1 MAPLNV
7 HIKHAGNKYDLELD
21 PEQTPLA
28 FKEAVYQC
36 TGVPVDRM
44 KIMVKGGVLKD
55 DSDWKKI
62 GPKEDQTFMV
72 IGTAGELPKPP
83 AEPIKFLEDMNDTEL
98 ADALGMPV
106 GLKNLGNTCYMS
118 ATIQAL
124 RAIPELQSALTE
136 SRDLNPIARNLRDL
150 YTSMSRSTGGVMPL
164 AFLTVLREA
173 VPQFAERSRTGNSYA
188 QQDAEECWT
197 QVTNRLRDV
206 PGASTFGTSS
216 ARTKF
221 IDQYMS
227 GTMVR
232 TLSSPEAPD
241 EPPSVSEEN
250 VLKVECNITGNT
262 NFMLAG
268 IMEALNQPVVKQS
281 PTLGREATY
290 NSRSRL
296 SRLPTYLAIHMV
308 RFTWRRDINK
318 KAKIM
323 RKVKFPNEFDALG
336 IATDELRE
344 KMRAITSRR
353 AEIEKA
359 RDERRKVRK
368 RSRAAVPAA
377 QTPGVNAPGSATEA
391 NVEAPASS
399 GDVAMDEG
407 TNEPGPE
414 QPSDVELRPEEWYR
428 EQETTELSALVDPSI
443 KSDIGA
449 SQTGLYDLVAIIT
462 HKGAAADA
470 GHYIAFVA
478 RQALTGKE
486 EDLDW
491 IKFDDDKVSVF
502 PAEKLA
508 TLDGGGEDSA
518 AYVLL
523 YKSKGL

>member
-1 MAPLNV
+1 MAPFNV
-7 HIKHAGNKYDLELD
+7 HIKHAGNKHDLQLD
-21 PEQTPLA
+21 PEKPPVA

-55 DSDWKKI
+55 DSDWTKI

-72 IGTAGELPKPP
+72 IGAAGELPQPP
-83 AEPIKFLEDMNDTEL
+83 AEPIKFLEDMDDTEL
-98 ADALGMPV
+98 ADAIGMPV
-106 GLKNLGNTCYMS
+106 GLTNLGNTCYMS

-124 RAIPELQSALTE
+124 RAIPELQSALVE
-136 SRDLNPIARNLRDL
+136 SRDLNPIARSLRDL

-164 AFLTVLREA
+164 AFLNVLRDA
-173 VPQFAERSRTGNSYA
+173 VPQFAERSRTGNGYA

-206 PGASTFGTSS
+206 SGASTLGSS
-216 ARTKF
+216 STRTKF
-221 IDQYMS
+221 IDQYMT
-227 GTMVR
+227 GTLIR

-241 EPPSVSEEN
+241 EPPSVNEES
-250 VLKVECNITGNT
+250 VLKVECNITVST
-262 NFMLAG
+262 NFMLSG
-268 IMEALNQPVVKQS
+268 IMEALNQPVIKHS

-296 SRLPTYLAIHMV
+296 SRLPTYLSVHMV

-323 RKVKFPNEFDALG
+323 RKVKFPSEFDALD

-344 KMRAITSRR
+344 RMRPVASRR
-353 AEIEKA
+353 SEIEKA

-368 RSRAAVPAA
+368 RTRAGVPAA
-377 QTPGVNAPGSATEA
+377 QAPSVNVDSTTPEAPGSGDMEA
-391 NVEAPASS
+391 D
-399 GDVAMDEG
+399 G
-407 TNEPGPE
+407 PGPE
-414 QPSDVELRPEEWYR
+414 EPVGGELRPEEWYR
-428 EQETTELSALVDPSI
+428 EQEKAELEALVDPSI
-443 KSDIGA
+443 KGDIGA
-449 SQTGLYDLVAIIT
+449 SQTGVYDLVAIIT
-462 HKGAAADA
+462 HKGAAADS

-486 EDLDW
+486 EDQDW

-502 PAEKLA
+502 PAEKLS

-518 AYVLL
+518 AYVLI

>member
-7 HIKHAGNKYDLELD
+7 HIKHAGNKHDLELD
-21 PEQTPLA
+21 PEKPPLA
-28 FKEAVYQC
+28 FKEAVYQR

-55 DSDWKKI
+55 DSDWRKI

-72 IGTAGELPKPP
+72 IGAAGELPQPP

-106 GLKNLGNTCYMS
+106 GLTNLGNTCYMS

-124 RAIPELQSALTE
+124 RAIPELQTALVE

-150 YTSMSRSTGGVMPL
+150 YASMSRSTGGVMPL
-164 AFLTVLREA
+164 AFLTVLRDA
-173 VPQFAERSRTGNSYA
+173 VPQFAERSRSGNGFA

-206 PGASTFGTSS
+206 PGASTLGASS
-216 ARTKF
+216 TRTKF
-221 IDQYMS
+221 IDQYMT
-227 GTMVR
+227 GTLVR

-241 EPPSVSEEN
+241 EPPSVSQEN
-250 VLKVECNITGNT
+250 VLKVECNITVNT
-262 NFMLAG
+262 NFMLSG
-268 IMEALNQPVVKQS
+268 IMEALNQPVIKHS

-323 RKVKFPNEFDALG
+323 RKVKFPNEFDALD

-344 KMRAITSRR
+344 KMRPVASRR
-353 AEIEKA
+353 SEIEKA

-368 RSRAAVPAA
+368 RTRAAVPAA
-377 QTPGVNAPGSATEA
+377 QAPDVNMGSTTEVNADAPGS
-391 NVEAPASS
+391 
-399 GDVAMDEG
+399 GDVGMDDPE
-407 TNEPGPE
+407 PE
-414 QPSDVELRPEEWYR
+414 QSAGGELRPEEWYR
-428 EQETTELSALVDPSI
+428 EQEKAELEALVDPSI
-443 KSDIGA
+443 KGDIGA
-449 SQTGLYDLVAIIT
+449 SHTGLYDLVAIIT
-462 HKGAAADA
+462 HKGAAADS

-486 EDLDW
+486 EDQDW

-502 PAEKLA
+502 PAEKLT

-523 YKSKGL
+523 YKSKGV

>member
-7 HIKHAGNKYDLELD
+7 HIKHAGNKHDLQLD
-21 PEQTPLA
+21 PEKPPVA

-55 DSDWKKI
+55 DSDWTKI

-72 IGTAGELPKPP
+72 IGTAGELPQPP

-98 ADALGMPV
+98 ADAIGMPV
-106 GLKNLGNTCYMS
+106 GLANLGNTCYMS

-124 RAIPELQSALTE
+124 RAIPELQSALVE
-136 SRDLNPIARNLRDL
+136 SRDLNPIARSLRDL

-164 AFLTVLREA
+164 AFLNVLRDA
-173 VPQFAERSRTGNSYA
+173 VPQFAERSRTGNGYA

-206 PGASTFGTSS
+206 PGASTLGSS
-216 ARTKF
+216 STRTKF
-221 IDQYMS
+221 IDQYMT
-227 GTMVR
+227 GTLIR

-241 EPPSVSEEN
+241 EPPSVNEES
-250 VLKVECNITGNT
+250 VLKVECNITVST
-262 NFMLAG
+262 NFMLSG
-268 IMEALNQPVVKQS
+268 IMEALNQPVIKHS

-296 SRLPTYLAIHMV
+296 SRLPTYLSVHMV

-323 RKVKFPNEFDALG
+323 RKVKFPSEFDALD

-344 KMRAITSRR
+344 RMRPVASRR
-353 AEIEKA
+353 SEIEKA

-368 RSRAAVPAA
+368 RTRAGVPAA
-377 QTPGVNAPGSATEA
+377 QAPDADG
-391 NVEAPASS
+391 
-399 GDVAMDEG
+399 
-407 TNEPGPE
+407 PGPE
-414 QPSDVELRPEEWYR
+414 EPVGGELRPEEWYR
-428 EQETTELSALVDPSI
+428 EQEKAELEALVDPTI
-443 KSDIGA
+443 KGDIGA
-449 SQTGLYDLVAIIT
+449 SQTGVYDLVAIIT
-462 HKGAAADA
+462 HKGAAADS

-486 EDLDW
+486 EDQDW

-502 PAEKLA
+502 PAEKLS

-518 AYVLL
+518 AYVLI